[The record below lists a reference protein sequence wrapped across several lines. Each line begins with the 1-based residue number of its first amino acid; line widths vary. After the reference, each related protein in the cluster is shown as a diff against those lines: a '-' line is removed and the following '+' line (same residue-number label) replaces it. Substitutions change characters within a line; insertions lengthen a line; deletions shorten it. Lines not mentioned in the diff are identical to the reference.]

1 MRISDT
7 NIIEQEVTLESIHDA
22 FKERFHKYLSKVFVS
37 DDPYFYIDSFRR
49 NYIYADTNR
58 LVKKYFPNPY
68 DYRNI
73 RSILRDIEDAV
84 IYKPN
89 ILHPDDITHINEV
102 IKKSK
107 TLQNELTYLF
117 DTAICNA
124 EKDLAR
130 QNLMEQYGICGKN
143 KEYLESLYE
152 KIRCAMKK
160 CTVTENTVTRC
171 VFNLIP
177 NADEVIRDIIRLVF
191 TSYIS
196 NPIEGR
202 NILAVHLITRLDDG
216 KYNYAQ
222 QFDCWGEIR
231 CALCVH
237 QLSRN
242 TDFDNMIEIILDD
255 NNANDGFGWEECTF
269 KDYDM
274 DTYNFI
280 ECLIRIMCEHINEK
294 DVERYKRRAKK
305 NIDNKISTERF

>member
-7 NIIEQEVTLESIHDA
+7 NIIEQEVTLESVHDA
-22 FKERFHKYLSKVFVS
+22 FKERFHKYLSRVFVS
-37 DDPYFYIDSFRR
+37 DDPYFYIDSFRN
-49 NYIYADTNR
+49 NYIYTDTNK
-58 LVKKYFPNPY
+58 LLKKYFSKPY
-68 DYRNI
+68 DYHNI
-73 RSILRDIEDAV
+73 RSTLRGIEYAV
-84 IYKPN
+84 IYKPD

-117 DTAICNA
+117 DTAISNA

-130 QNLMEQYGICGKN
+130 QNLMEQYGICEKN

-152 KIRCAMKK
+152 KIRCAMEK
-160 CTVTENTVTRC
+160 CTIKENSVTRC
-171 VFNLIP
+171 VFDLIP

-191 TSYIS
+191 TSYIR

-242 TDFDNMIEIILDD
+242 TDFDNMIDIILDD
-255 NNANDGFGWEECTF
+255 DNASDEFGWDEYTF
-269 KDYDM
+269 KDYDS
-274 DTYNFI
+274 DTYDFI
-280 ECLIRIMCEHINEK
+280 ERLIHIMCEHITEK
-294 DVERYKRRAKK
+294 DVERYKRCAKK
-305 NIDNKISTERF
+305 NIDKKISTERF